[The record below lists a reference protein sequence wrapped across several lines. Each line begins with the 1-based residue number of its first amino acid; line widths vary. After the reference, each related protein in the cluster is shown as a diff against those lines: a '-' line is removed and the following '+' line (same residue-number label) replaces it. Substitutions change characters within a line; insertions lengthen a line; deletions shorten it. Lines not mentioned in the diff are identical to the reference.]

1 MKVVCD
7 NCGAVYKIPKHKLVK
22 EVNKATCRKCGHR
35 IMIRRQEPA
44 APAEPESN
52 EEATVIA
59 EAAQVSGER
68 HAAPPL
74 DSPFG
79 APAEEPT
86 PLPTSPMDR
95 AAPPHPAQPQAP
107 TPMPMPTPGH
117 SYSHQPTPAPAPSA
131 AATGVVMA
139 ERAHDPTGD
148 LSVILLGA
156 AGAGVGAIVLAL
168 GGGNF
173 VAHFAGLFLALWG
186 ALLIALM
193 VATGVF
199 GRRSAW
205 VFTSLFLSLLLSGV
219 LSAALNPLTVK
230 LITGEVSFS
239 DIDSLA
245 QRVSTAAQQAQ
256 QAQSTDG
263 VADAQPAPAPDKET
277 ETELVPDR
285 AEAEAEAGPE
295 AENAP
300 AEDDGTPQDLLD
312 VLATEEPA
320 PPPAPEPPPAATS
333 SGSSSSRSSTS
344 TTSSSSGSSSSRPS
358 SSSSGSSSSRPTSS
372 SSSSRP
378 SSSSSGSSSS
388 GSSSSSSSSS
398 SRQPTSSSSSSST
411 STGQKTIPTT
421 VIDIQIRNNKNIKAC
436 FLAHKKS
443 TGELPSIT
451 LRFTLE
457 PSGSVS
463 SASIREP
470 AYQGTALESCLSGS
484 IKMID
489 FQSFDGPAYTLNYPF
504 RF

>member
-7 NCGAVYKIPKHKLVK
+7 NCGAVYKIPQHKLVK
-22 EVNKATCRKCGHR
+22 DVNKATCRKCGHR
-35 IMIRRQEPA
+35 IMIRRQEPP
-44 APAEPESN
+44 APAEPEQN

-59 EAAQVSGER
+59 EAAAVSGER
-68 HAAPPL
+68 SAAPPM
-74 DSPFG
+74 DAHPPFG
-79 APAEEPT
+79 TQPEEPT

-95 AAPPHPAQPQAP
+95 AAPPIPAQPQAP
-107 TPMPMPTPGH
+107 TPMPMPTPAH
-117 SYSHQPTPAPAPSA
+117 SYSHQPTPAPAPSP
-131 AATGVVMA
+131 AATGVVLA
-139 ERAHDPTGD
+139 ERSHDPTGD

-168 GGGNF
+168 GAGNF

-205 VFTSLFLSLLLSGV
+205 VFTSLFLSLLLSGM

-230 LITGEVSFS
+230 LITGEVDFG

-256 QAQSTDG
+256 QVQTSKVDG
-263 VADAQPAPAPDKET
+263 LADAQTDPAPDKEA
-277 ETELVPDR
+277 EPEPLPDR
-285 AEAEAEAGPE
+285 ADAEADAALAVDPQ
-295 AENAP
+295 
-300 AEDDGTPQDLLD
+300 DGAPQDLLD
-312 VLATEEPA
+312 VLATEEPEA
-320 PPPAPEPPPAATS
+320 TPEPEPEPAPVVASTGS
-333 SGSSSSRSSTS
+333 SSTRSGSSSSSPST
-344 TTSSSSGSSSSRPS
+344 SSSGSSSTR
-358 SSSSGSSSSRPTSS
+358 SGSSSSSPSTSS
-372 SSSSRP
+372 S
-378 SSSSSGSSSS
+378 G
-388 GSSSSSSSSS
+388 SSSSSSSS
-398 SRQPTSSSSSSST
+398 SRQPTSSSTSSSS
-411 STGQKTIPTT
+411 SSGQKTIPTT

-443 TGELPSIT
+443 TGELPSVT

-457 PSGSVS
+457 PNGSVS
-463 SASIREP
+463 AASIREP

-484 IKMID
+484 VKMID
-489 FQSFDGPAYTLNYPF
+489 FQDFDGPAYTLNYPF